1 MTSPGRR
8 WAPVAAVAAGGLAT
22 LVVLRASDPETNGF
36 YPPCISA
43 RLFGVACPLCGGLRG
58 MHDLLHGDVGAMID
72 HNALLPLYLVVLAAL
87 FLEWVRSRARGP
99 SSRAMPAVRFA
110 AIAVIVM
117 SAGFGVLR
125 NFVPYLAPAA
135 G

>member
-1 MTSPGRR
+1 
-8 WAPVAAVAAGGLAT
+8 
-22 LVVLRASDPETNGF
+22 
-36 YPPCISA
+36 
-43 RLFGVACPLCGGLRG
+43 
-58 MHDLLHGDVGAMID
+58 
-72 HNALLPLYLVVLAAL
+72 
-87 FLEWVRSRARGP
+87 
-99 SSRAMPAVRFA
+99 VRFA